1 MYPVV
6 RKQGETRRS
15 KPIGKERRRGGSKR
29 GNKRL
34 LPACLLTVS
43 LVLMGFRKEA
53 LSPEPISD
61 RTKGRR
67 LLFLFS

>member
-1 MYPVV
+1 MYPLV
-6 RKQGETRRS
+6 RKQGEKLRS
-15 KPIGKERRRGGSKR
+15 KPIGNKGGEEEA
-29 GNKRL
+29 KRL
-34 LPACLLTVS
+34 LPVCLLTVS

-61 RTKGRR
+61 RTKGRK